1 MEILTII
8 LSGLLSFASSGG
20 AIADSVAAKKIRSQ
34 VISVEQQRVR
44 IDNSPNYLVAQG
56 KLQKVRIATRGVQI
70 KPDLRIEAL
79 ELETDPID
87 LELAKL
93 KINNLEQLRASLDQ
107 PFQGAVRLVLTEAD
121 LNRALRSRLVL
132 AQIQTALNRLIVSK
146 AGSTNIAYQLQDLRL
161 ELRPANR
168 LGVQLKL
175 ARARSNFESEGNS
188 QSSTSRELVM
198 ALELGIQ
205 LVNGKKIR
213 LINPEGTVNGRPMSS
228 RLLNGFAVGVSDRLN
243 LGLLEPDGILARI
256 LQLEIN
262 EDKIELASFLKLET
276 KNP

>member
-34 VISVEQQRVR
+34 VISVEQQKVR

-70 KPDLRIEAL
+70 KPALRIEAL
-79 ELETDPID
+79 ELETDSVD
-87 LELAKL
+87 LKLAKL
-93 KINNLEQLRASLDQ
+93 KINNLAQLRASLDQ

-121 LNRALRSRLVL
+121 LNRALRSRPVL

-168 LGVQLKL
+168 LGVKLKL
-175 ARARSNFESEGNS
+175 ARSRSNFESEGNS

-198 ALELGIQ
+198 ALELGIE

-213 LINPEGTVNGRPMSS
+213 LINPEGIVNGRPMSS
-228 RLLNGFAVGVSDRLN
+228 RLLNGFAEGISDRLN